1 MAKNETNPN
10 ITARAAQAAHE
21 AIDQISDRSAEAE
34 ERLRQAGAQASKRTE
49 ELAGDVSEYVSKNP
63 LTAVGI
69 AAAAGFIIGALLRR

>member
-1 MAKNETNPN
+1 MANDETNPK
-10 ITARAAQAAHE
+10 ISTRAAEAAHE

-49 ELAGDVSEYVSKNP
+49 ELAGDVSEYVSQNP

-69 AAAAGFIIGALLRR
+69 AAAAGFLIGALLRR